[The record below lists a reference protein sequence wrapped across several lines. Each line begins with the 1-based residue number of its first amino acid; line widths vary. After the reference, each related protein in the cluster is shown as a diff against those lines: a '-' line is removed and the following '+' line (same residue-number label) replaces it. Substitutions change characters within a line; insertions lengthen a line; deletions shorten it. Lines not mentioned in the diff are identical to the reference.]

1 MRARAPLVLHR
12 QLPDREWQGTSSLP
26 PRGPRCHVASVRGK
40 PSLGTQLPLMPPWWV
55 GVKGPLFPQV
65 GVDARLLSLLPALL
79 WHTGPLGQAPAQ
91 IHVLHLPWLEEVH
104 AHSAFA
110 QVLSVMSQVVLHC
123 LLSLW
128 VAPGFPGGS
137 AGKESACSEGDPG
150 SIPGWRRS
158 LGEGNNNSLQYSC
171 LGNLIDRGAWWASV
185 HGVTKSQTAEQLTL
199 VGESRLW
206 SCFSSVPVAFWG
218 PSAPS
223 LEHTRYKGDRG
234 PSTAPFLRPR
244 RPCQPAP
251 SPPLLTVFLRI
262 FF

>member
-1 MRARAPLVLHR
+1 MTLLPGRLISPLSPRASADPREGLLVRARAPLVLHR

-26 PRGPRCHVASVRGK
+26 PRGPCCHVASVRGK

-55 GVKGPLFPQV
+55 GVKGPLFPRV

-91 IHVLHLPWLEEVH
+91 IPVLHVPRLEEVH

-110 QVLSVMSQVVLHC
+110 QVLPVMSQDVLHR

-158 LGEGNNNSLQYSC
+158 WEKGITTHSSILAWEISWTEEPGGLQSM
-171 LGNLIDRGAWWASV
+171 G
-185 HGVTKSQTAEQLTL
+185 SQRVRQLS
-199 VGESRLW
+199 G
-206 SCFSSVPVAFWG
+206 
-218 PSAPS
+218 
-223 LEHTRYKGDRG
+223 
-234 PSTAPFLRPR
+234 
-244 RPCQPAP
+244 
-251 SPPLLTVFLRI
+251 
-262 FF
+262 

>member
-1 MRARAPLVLHR
+1 MF
-12 QLPDREWQGTSSLP
+12 
-26 PRGPRCHVASVRGK
+26 PR
-40 PSLGTQLPLMPPWWV
+40 
-55 GVKGPLFPQV
+55 V

-91 IHVLHLPWLEEVH
+91 IPVPHVPRLEEVH

-110 QVLSVMSQVVLHC
+110 QVLSVMSQVVLHR

-158 LGEGNNNSLQYSC
+158 LGEGNSNPLQYSC
-171 LGNLIDRGAWWASV
+171 LGNLMDRGAWWASV
-185 HGVTKSQTAEQLTL
+185 HGVAKSQTAERLTP

-206 SCFSSVPVAFWG
+206 LHFFVCACGLQPPAWNTQG
-218 PSAPS
+218 RK
-223 LEHTRYKGDRG
+223 ETGG
-234 PSTAPFLRPR
+234 
-244 RPCQPAP
+244 PAP
-251 SPPLLTVFLRI
+251 RHSSGPAGLASRPSPLHCLQSSY
-262 FF
+262 FFFFFFDTYSSGWARS